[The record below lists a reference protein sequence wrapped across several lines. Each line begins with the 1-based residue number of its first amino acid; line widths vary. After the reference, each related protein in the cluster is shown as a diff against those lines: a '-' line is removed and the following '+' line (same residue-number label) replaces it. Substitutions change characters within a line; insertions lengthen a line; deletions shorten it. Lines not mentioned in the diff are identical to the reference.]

1 MTEHLLTEAMP
12 MPTEGEEVL
21 LSWAKR
27 MRDGN
32 PVCYDPTFGMWHVFR
47 HADAQ
52 RLFSDYKTF
61 AADFGGNESEGN
73 VFGRGNLTQ
82 MDPPELTAR
91 RQLVSQAFSRST
103 VTALAPRVAQI
114 TEDLLDAVA
123 GERRLDLVEAVAYPL
138 PVIVISEM
146 LGVPSSDKDLFRE
159 WADGIFDPNLDASAD
174 PDSGDTIKDRVAPMQ
189 EYFYQHV
196 ADRRAKP
203 RGDLITGLTQAE
215 VGGDRLDDEEIVTFL
230 TILLIAGH
238 ITTTLML
245 GNTVRCLHERPDV
258 AAKLRANPDLIP
270 QAVEESLRMRPPFT
284 FAARMATTDVELSG
298 VTIPAGKAVT
308 AWLISANHDP
318 AAFPEPGTFDL
329 ERFAPGQNPSPHYA
343 FGHGAHFCI
352 GAPLARLEGK
362 IATGLLLR
370 RYSEIALDEDD
381 PFEFFANPGTNGA
394 KRLPVVVRPA

>member
-1 MTEHLLTEAMP
+1 
-12 MPTEGEEVL
+12 
-21 LSWAKR
+21 
-27 MRDGN
+27 
-32 PVCYDPTFGMWHVFR
+32 
-47 HADAQ
+47 
-52 RLFSDYKTF
+52 
-61 AADFGGNESEGN
+61 
-73 VFGRGNLTQ
+73 
-82 MDPPELTAR
+82 MDPPELMAR
-91 RQLVSQAFSRST
+91 RQLVSQAFSRRT
-103 VTALAPRVAQI
+103 VAALAPRVTRI

-123 GERRLDLVEAVAYPL
+123 GTRRFDMVEAVAYPL

-146 LGVPSSDKDLFRE
+146 LGVPSSDKALFRD
-159 WADGIFDPNLDASAD
+159 WADKIFDPSVDASAD
-174 PDSGDTIKDRVAPMQ
+174 PDSGDPVKDRVGPMQ
-189 EYFYQHV
+189 EYFHQHV

-203 RGDLITGLTQAE
+203 REDLITGLTQAE
-215 VGGDRLDDEEIVTFL
+215 VDGDRLDDEEIVTFL

-258 AAKLRANPDLIP
+258 AAKLRANPELIP

-298 VTIPAGKAVT
+298 VTIPAGKPVT

-318 AAFPEPGTFDL
+318 SAFPEPRTFDL
-329 ERFAPGQNPSPHYA
+329 ERFTPSQNPSPHYA

-362 IATGLLLR
+362 IATELLLR